1 MALTD
6 QGRTGPAAAKTS
18 DPVIIHTDGSC
29 LSNPGPGGWA
39 AILHWQDNER
49 EISGAEPDS
58 TNNRMEL
65 TAAINGLNAVTR
77 PMTIDL
83 YTDSKYVMTGV
94 TDWMPR
100 WKANGWKTAA
110 KKPVANQDLWQQLDS
125 AVSRHQVRWHWVKGH
140 AGNPL
145 NERCDRLA
153 RSAAESLA

>member
-1 MALTD
+1 MTD
-6 QGRTGPAAAKTS
+6 NGTMRQGVAKTS

-39 AILHWQDNER
+39 AILCWQGNER

-77 PMTIDL
+77 SMTIDL
-83 YTDSKYVMTGV
+83 YTDSKYVMTGGYRL
-94 TDWMPR
+94 D
-100 WKANGWKTAA
+100 AA
-110 KKPVANQDLWQQLDS
+110 LESHSPGKPPQKPVANQDLWQKLDT
-125 AVSRHQVRWHWVKGH
+125 VVMRHQVRWHWVKGH